1 MILSEASAPTFP
13 LVSLQM
19 VTNAR
24 HEWVGIA
31 FHFEET
37 ETGDIKAFMR
47 LYDEIGLRDALG
59 DFLCLLDAPDL
70 SLVDMDLMEN
80 LPRKQLVF
88 RVPAAYGAAADA
100 RARLVYFQTQ
110 GCRIMLDGWPTSD
123 AALPPGVDSLAIA
136 CDQIKKNN
144 ETSFWQHTLAG
155 PHLATNVN
163 SPSCFNA
170 CRSAGFNWF
179 LGDYPLYPSTA
190 KPRNEGP
197 SRSRLLRLLAL
208 VARDAESRE
217 LEGLMK
223 QDPTLS
229 YNLLKLVSTAAY
241 ARNCAIGSF
250 SQAINVLGRRQLQR
264 WLQLLLYARQ
274 DGDGGANPLLPMAAM
289 RAGLME
295 ALCQQMGGDRQ
306 QADRAFMV
314 GMFSLLD
321 LLFGMPMADIL
332 EPLRLPADVLD
343 ALQTRGG
350 RLGAMLDL
358 TEQACSGNLSLL
370 QANLIACGID
380 TEIFCRALVQAC
392 AWAIQVSRAD

>member
-1 MILSEASAPTFP
+1 MILSEASVPTFP

-24 HEWVGIA
+24 HEWVGVA
-31 FHFEET
+31 FNFEKT
-37 ETGDIKAFMR
+37 ETDDIKAFMR

-70 SLVDMDLMEN
+70 NQVDIEMMEN

-88 RVPAAYGAAADA
+88 RVPAAYGAAAEA
-100 RARLVYFQTQ
+100 RAKLDYFQTQ
-110 GCRIMLDGWPTSD
+110 GCHIMLNGWPTPD
-123 AALPPGVDSLAIA
+123 VALPAGVHSLAIA
-136 CDQIKKNN
+136 CDQIEKNN

-170 CRSAGFNWF
+170 CRAAGFNWF
-179 LGDYPLYPSTA
+179 LGNYLLYPGAAT
-190 KPRNEGP
+190 PRNEGP
-197 SRSRLLRLLAL
+197 SRSRLLKLLAL

-229 YNLLKLVSTAAY
+229 YNLLKLVGTAAY
-241 ARNCAIGSF
+241 ARNCAISSF
-250 SQAINVLGRRQLQR
+250 GQAINVLGRRQLQR

-274 DGDGGANPLLPMAAM
+274 DGDGGVNPLLPIAAM

-295 ALCQQMGGDRQ
+295 ALCQQMGGDRHE
-306 QADRAFMV
+306 ADRAFMV

-321 LLFGMPMADIL
+321 LLFGTPLADIL
-332 EPLRLPADVLD
+332 EPLHLPEDVVD
-343 ALQTRGG
+343 ALRTRGG

-370 QANLIACGID
+370 QENLVGCGID
-380 TEIFCRALVQAC
+380 AEVFCRALVPAC